1 MLESLAILNLADDVT
16 FYVHGK
22 TKDIV
27 ESRLNED
34 LKDMSYFKTNQLIIN
49 LSKGKSKTMV
59 YGMSSRLSKC
69 DKKLTLYYYDRVI
82 RTTET
87 YKYLGTI
94 LDSTLSLSTNFK
106 KMYRKTTSK
115 LRRLYSLRMYFDS
128 SPKAKI
134 FKAMIFPCITYN
146 CTIDFLAEDF
156 LFSLLN
162 SKSAHFIL
170 VQCHISLTFSGGIEM

>member
-59 YGMSSRLSKC
+59 YDMSSRLSK
-69 DKKLTLYYYDRVI
+69 
-82 RTTET
+82 
-87 YKYLGTI
+87 
-94 LDSTLSLSTNFK
+94 
-106 KMYRKTTSK
+106 
-115 LRRLYSLRMYFDS
+115 
-128 SPKAKI
+128 
-134 FKAMIFPCITYN
+134 
-146 CTIDFLAEDF
+146 
-156 LFSLLN
+156 
-162 SKSAHFIL
+162 
-170 VQCHISLTFSGGIEM
+170 